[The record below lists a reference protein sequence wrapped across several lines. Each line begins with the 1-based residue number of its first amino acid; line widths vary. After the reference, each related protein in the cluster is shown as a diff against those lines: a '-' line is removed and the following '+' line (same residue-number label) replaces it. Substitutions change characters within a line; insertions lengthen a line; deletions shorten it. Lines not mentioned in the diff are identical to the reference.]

1 MSYATLA
8 DLEERYGHEEILLVG
23 DRDHDGEIDEAVV
36 DRALQDAADEIDAHI
51 STRYALPLP
60 HTPPILRRLALRHG
74 ALLPFQRCGFPHG
87 GEGQPLRSRR
97 EDAQSSSPGARPSWA
112 CPKRRCPRP
121 RPARRWM
128 RAARTSPAGEG
139 CEEVRSLK
147 FEIRNLR

>member
-60 HTPPILRRLALRHG
+60 HTPPILRRLACAM
-74 ALLPFQRCGFPHG
+74 ALYYLSSDAASLTEEKANRFDHAVKTLKLIARGEAKLGLP
-87 GEGQPLRSRR
+87 E
-97 EDAQSSSPGARPSWA
+97 AQVPKTSARPA
-112 CPKRRCPRP
+112 VDEG
-121 RPARRWM
+121 
-128 RAARTSPAGEG
+128 RADFAGWG
-139 CEEVRSLK
+139 GL
-147 FEIRNLR
+147 